1 MGSQSPTAPV
11 VQMLGGGEDVNLR
24 ALMDPTR
31 RWNLP
36 PNFLLTSCEQIQ
48 CDQKAVGRQGTSQ

>member
-1 MGSQSPTAPV
+1 MGSQGPTAPV

-31 RWNLP
+31 RWHP
-36 PNFLLTSCEQIQ
+36 PPTFLLASCGQIQ